1 MLQSRDG
8 FSLAGRQELPA
19 TMTRINPRISKP
31 IMHSIIPTENIKS
44 KIFIIRG
51 QKVML
56 DFDLANLYEV
66 ETRRL
71 NEQVKRNIRR
81 FPEEFM
87 FQLTRSEFEG
97 LISQI
102 AISNDKSIENK
113 HNLMSQNVT
122 SKRGGTRKLPFVFTE
137 HGVAMLSSV
146 LKSEKAVQ
154 INIAIIKTFIKLRD
168 FALSYSVLAEK
179 IVEIESQYKKQNK
192 QITEIFVALHL
203 LAKGEEKEEIGF
215 KAD

>member
-1 MLQSRDG
+1 
-8 FSLAGRQELPA
+8 
-19 TMTRINPRISKP
+19 
-31 IMHSIIPTENIKS
+31 MHSIIPIENIKS

-56 DFDLANLYEV
+56 DRDLAELYGV
-66 ETRRL
+66 ETGRL
-71 NEQVKRNIRR
+71 NEQVKRNAKR

-87 FQLTRSEFEG
+87 FQLTKHEYEG

-102 AISNDKSIENK
+102 AISNDKNSEYKPALI
-113 HNLMSQNVT
+113 SQIVI
-122 SKRGGTRKLPFVFTE
+122 SKRGGVRKLPYAFTE

-168 FALSYSVLAEK
+168 FALTYSFLAEK

-192 QITEIFVALHL
+192 QITEIFVALHF
-203 LAKGEEKEEIGF
+203 LAKGKG
-215 KAD
+215 KARDWI